1 MPSTT
6 NLGKVGG
13 SVMLAIPP
21 AILDLMGLRAGS
33 EISLALDGDR
43 LILHKPPKNT
53 YTLEDLLSECDFEST
68 ACEEDHLWLS
78 SQPAGREVL

>member
-6 NLGKVGG
+6 NLRKVGG

-43 LILHKPPKNT
+43 LILCKPQKNT
-53 YTLEDLLSECDFEST
+53 YTLEDLLAECDFEST